1 MGSLS
6 KIAESKDV
14 ESFIVSGDKD
24 MLQMVNKNIFVY
36 APGNRFK
43 PTTKFQKEEVKN
55 KMGVYPDRVVDLLSL
70 IGDSSDNIPG
80 VKGVGPKTA
89 IKLIE
94 QFDTLDNMIKN
105 IDQIKNDRIKN
116 LIQDNL
122 ESLNLSKK
130 LVTIKS
136 DMDIDFNKES
146 LGLIQSR
153 TKKM

>member
-1 MGSLS
+1 M
-6 KIAESKDV
+6 
-14 ESFIVSGDKD
+14 
-24 MLQMVNKNIFVY
+24 
-36 APGNRFK
+36 
-43 PTTKFQKEEVKN
+43 T
-55 KMGVYPDRVVDLLSL
+55 LSL

-94 QFDTLDNMIKN
+94 QFDTLDNMIEN

-136 DMDIDFNKES
+136 DMNIDFNKGFRFNSIKE
-146 LGLIQSR
+146 
-153 TKKM
+153 KKM

>member
-1 MGSLS
+1 M
-6 KIAESKDV
+6 
-14 ESFIVSGDKD
+14 FIHLEID
-24 MLQMVNKNIFVY
+24 LNQPQN
-36 APGNRFK
+36 FK
-43 PTTKFQKEEVKN
+43 KEEVKN
-55 KMGVYPDRVVDLLSL
+55 KMGVYPDKVIDFLSL

-105 IDQIKNDRIKN
+105 IDQIKNERIKN

-136 DMDIDFNKES
+136 DMDIDFNKENFKFNS
-146 LGLIQSR
+146 I
-153 TKKM
+153 KDKDNVIKMVNDFEFSSIKQV